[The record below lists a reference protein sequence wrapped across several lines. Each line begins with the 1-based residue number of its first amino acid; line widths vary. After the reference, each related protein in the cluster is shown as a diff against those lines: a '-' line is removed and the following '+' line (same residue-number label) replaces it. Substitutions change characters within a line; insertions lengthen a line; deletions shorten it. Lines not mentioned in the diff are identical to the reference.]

1 MCKHLLGFRTD
12 ISSLFT
18 IRNTCNVCAWN
29 VISWV
34 LSHNQYVCHKI
45 ETGHV
50 NKHWQRWM
58 FAGFYVRLGESFM
71 ALFLGNCLSKYPLTG
86 WMSSIHDVTFVS
98 VTCYVWQVPYNC
110 HFSSYLIDIHEIFV
124 EIFAEFYFNCV
135 ELRISLNV
143 FILRSDRLVYGD
155 GLQNCSETV
164 FSFLDCCSVVG
175 YCVNL
180 SVCLF

>member
-98 VTCYVWQVPYNC
+98 VTCCVTGSVQLSLFFIPNRYSWNFCWNFCWILFQLCRVANLAKC
-110 HFSSYLIDIHEIFV
+110 FHFAKWS
-124 EIFAEFYFNCV
+124 
-135 ELRISLNV
+135 ISL
-143 FILRSDRLVYGD
+143 LWRSLK
-155 GLQNCSETV
+155 LFWN
-164 FSFLDCCSVVG
+164 
-175 YCVNL
+175 
-180 SVCLF
+180 CLFISRLLFCRRLLC